1 MNKNILVVDDE
12 PSMLK
17 LLQIILSKKYKV
29 TLKNNGYEAMIWLLE
44 GNYPD
49 LIILD
54 RQIPYLNAV
63 EFVKSIKISGML
75 SAIPL
80 VVLTEVSDA
89 DNHDPDL
96 IRHVNLI
103 INKPFNPL
111 KLQNEISN
119 LLAN

>member
-29 TLKNNGYEAMIWLLE
+29 TLKSNGYDAMSWLLE

-54 RQIPYLNAV
+54 RQMPYLNAV
-63 EFVKSIKISGML
+63 EFVKSIKVSGML
-75 SAIPL
+75 SSIPL
-80 VVLTEVSDA
+80 VVLTELTDAGDHDA
-89 DNHDPDL
+89 DL
-96 IRHVNLI
+96 TRHVDLI

-111 KLQNEISN
+111 KLQNEIST
-119 LLAN
+119 LLTN